1 MAKTSSYNY
10 KSSDPISKEKNRGEQ
25 IEKTN
30 EDYEKFNNQV
40 SDNMNKEIAGA
51 QQQPDDDQVVV

>member
-25 IEKTN
+25 IALDSKAKIGITLYDIDFAMME
-30 EDYEKFNNQV
+30 
-40 SDNMNKEIAGA
+40 
-51 QQQPDDDQVVV
+51 